1 MDKSTDRGGV
11 EGRGKGEKLV
21 RRRGSTLD
29 KLKINETVVVRAKV
43 PAGSRHKGYE
53 EIVVQDL
60 ALTPKVTRYRRQRS
74 DTPDG
79 RTIVA
84 DLDRGIV
91 GGYGPHLHASPSGS
105 DDP

>member
-29 KLKINETVVVRAKV
+29 KLKISEMVVVRAKV

-53 EIVVQDL
+53 EIVVQD
-60 ALTPKVTRYRRQRS
+60 RS
-74 DTPDG
+74 PFAPFAPSPMDG
-79 RTIVA
+79 LRF
-84 DLDRGIV
+84 R
-91 GGYGPHLHASPSGS
+91 
-105 DDP
+105 